1 MNLPATDNLGRQ
13 SLADEL
19 AERLRS
25 RLTAGEFLPGQ
36 KLPTGSALARHYG
49 VSMSVVREALS
60 QLKNDGLIHSVQG
73 VGAFVSAAGRARSF
87 RLDTL
92 PGTDLSLARIF
103 ELRRGVEGE
112 AAWLAARR
120 RTPDQLGRLQSSLD
134 AMADAVARGEDGT
147 AADAQFHHLLAE
159 ATGNPLFLD
168 MYRFLAAHIATA
180 IEMARLNSARQ
191 GLWHGAHQEHEVML
205 AAVRAREPEAAR
217 EAMWHHIQGAARRL
231 GLATD

>member
-1 MNLPATDNLGRQ
+1 MPHSIGRQ

-19 AERLRS
+19 ADRLRS
-25 RLTAGEFLPGQ
+25 RLAAAEFRPGE
-36 KLPTGSALARHYG
+36 KLPTGSALAQQYG

-73 VGAFVSAAGRARSF
+73 VGAFVSSADRPRSF

-120 RTPDQLGRLQSSLD
+120 RSADQLGRLQSALD
-134 AMADAVARGEDGT
+134 DMAKAAAEGQDGT
-147 AADAQFHHLLAE
+147 
-159 ATGNPLFLD
+159 
-168 MYRFLAAHIATA
+168 
-180 IEMARLNSARQ
+180 
-191 GLWHGAHQEHEVML
+191 
-205 AAVRAREPEAAR
+205 
-217 EAMWHHIQGAARRL
+217 
-231 GLATD
+231 